1 MTVRLIIG
9 KKDFSSGY
17 TKTAEPYPF
26 STAAFVPSDWYDEN
40 RNKVFKRILGM
51 IYGKKIAKKKLTE
64 WKNSNTV
71 GVKVVNLLKEDNVYL
86 ANICESK
93 KEIVAFLE
101 KETDEIKILTLGD
114 DAITFF
120 YEERI
125 SLFLGKASLYKYTL
139 PTTNGN
145 SQQLF
150 EEFDYDYNKHYDS
163 ARKII
168 DEFNISKDN

>member
-1 MTVRLIIG
+1 MTIRLIIG
-9 KKDFSSGY
+9 QSKFKSGF
-17 TKTAEPYPF
+17 TAMEKPYPF
-26 STAAFVPSDWYDEN
+26 SVAAFIPSNWNDGN
-40 RNKVFKRILGM
+40 RNLAFRRVLGM
-51 IYGKKIAKKKLTE
+51 IYGKKIAEKKLTK
-64 WKNSNTV
+64 WKNSTTV
-71 GVKVVNLLKEDNVYL
+71 GAKIVNLLKKDNVYL
-86 ANICESK
+86 ANICESE
-93 KEIVAFLE
+93 KEIVEFLE
-101 KETDEIKILTLGD
+101 KATDEIKILALGD

-125 SLFLGKASLYKYTL
+125 SLFLGKTSLYKYTL

-168 DEFNISKDN
+168 DEFTISKDN

>member
-1 MTVRLIIG
+1 MTIRLIIG
-9 KKDFSSGY
+9 QSSFKSGFTAMKK
-17 TKTAEPYPF
+17 PYPF
-26 STAAFVPSDWYDEN
+26 SVAAFIPSNWDDGN
-40 RNKVFKRILGM
+40 RNLAFRRVLGM
-51 IYGKKIAKKKLTE
+51 IYGKRIAKEKLKE
-64 WKNSNTV
+64 WKDSNTV

-101 KETDEIKILTLGD
+101 KETDEIKILALGD

-125 SLFLGKASLYKYTL
+125 SLFLGKVSLYKYTL

-163 ARKII
+163 ARKLI
-168 DEFNISKDN
+168 DEFTILKG

>member
-1 MTVRLIIG
+1 M
-9 KKDFSSGY
+9 KK
-17 TKTAEPYPF
+17 PYPF
-26 STAAFVPSDWYDEN
+26 SVAAFIPSNWDDGN
-40 RNKVFKRILGM
+40 RNLVFRRVLGM
-51 IYGKKIAKKKLTE
+51 IYGKRIAQGKLKE

-101 KETDEIKILTLGD
+101 KETDEIKILALGD

-163 ARKII
+163 ARKLIG
-168 DEFNISKDN
+168 EFTILKG